1 MHGEVLRGGRVT
13 DRLDGKV
20 VVITGSTRGIGRAM
34 AEACAAEGA
43 KVVVSSRTQQAV
55 DATVVALESTG
66 ANVTG
71 IRCDVSSDADLES
84 LFSHALE
91 TFGHIDVWVN
101 NAGISL
107 GMRRHVDTTPEEMRR
122 IVDINLIG
130 TMVASRIVV
139 PYFVDRGRGVLI
151 NVSGRGGR
159 GDTAAYTAAYAAT
172 KAAIMVFTKSLAA
185 EHKNDRISIL
195 AFMPGMVDTDFYG
208 DGMEVS
214 PELADLAS
222 NIRVVL
228 DAIGTPIEA
237 VGPALVEAAC
247 TVPGQGS
254 GKIHS
259 AGSGMR
265 SMLGGFKLMWARMT
279 GRMKPM

>member
-1 MHGEVLRGGRVT
+1 MNAKLA
-13 DRLDGKV
+13 GKV

-34 AEACAAEGA
+34 AGSCAAEGA
-43 KVVVSSRTQQAV
+43 TVVVSSRTASAV
-55 DATVVALESTG
+55 EATVAELRTG
-66 ANVTG
+66 GATVSG
-71 IRCDVSSDADLES
+71 IVCDVATDSDIEAL
-84 LFSHALE
+84 LAHAIASH
-91 TFGHIDVWVN
+91 GHIDVWVN

-107 GMRRHVDTTPEEMRR
+107 GMRRHIDTTPDEMRR

-130 TMVASRIVV
+130 TMVASRLLV
-139 PYFVDRGRGVLI
+139 PYFIERGGGVLI

-159 GDTAAYTAAYAAT
+159 GDTAAFTAAYAAT

-185 EHKNDRISIL
+185 EHKGDPISVL

-208 DGMEVS
+208 ESMEVS
-214 PELADLAS
+214 PDLADVAS

-247 TVPGQGS
+247 TVPGTGTGRVHRASS
-254 GKIHS
+254 G
-259 AGSGMR
+259 ARGMT
-265 SMLGGFKLMWARMT
+265 GGFKLMWARVT